1 MSTPNNKNNVG
12 SNNKDS
18 SSSAAPQGTSARA
31 STTSSNLTAVS
42 GHMHSPSSP
51 NFASDDDNVEQLVAG
66 SPMVPTIAPGQV
78 QAAASRERLRQ
89 CPTPSSESNVRN
101 SHPMT
106 TRLQN
111 NTPAT
116 GKASNTN
123 VATNN
128 NNPNVP
134 ARSVTPNITINSNN
148 NPAPTSNL
156 LNKIS
161 INGNANNP
169 TRTPLTSA
177 AATAARTSA
186 TSAVVLAGTP
196 APTPSTSSTT
206 ANNTS
211 SNNNSTVPTH
221 SARGHESENKQLHV
235 DRDLESG
242 CLEAILGFN
251 NATVASTSGLAP
263 SQTIQSIILDP
274 NIPVQTRFFTFVS
287 YKLIRLYSRV
297 GQIEEAVSNINC
309 KRHKPDL
316 TSNSAPASASAP
328 APASASAAASAS
340 APAFSASLGAR
351 GTSISTSSQAE
362 SASNNTSAT
371 ENDVSSESGT
381 AVDVSVSN
389 NNSLIAQ
396 ADSIES
402 SCIIVK
408 VMSKKGKNVGSKPSR
423 HRCVNR
429 CGPHVRTCFKCETH
443 QLYLCP
449 SCLVRHKQAHPT
461 KLSSSEDGRGGDSGD
476 ESQS

>member
-1 MSTPNNKNNVG
+1 MSTPNNKNKVG

-18 SSSAAPQGTSARA
+18 SSSAAPQGTSA
-31 STTSSNLTAVS
+31 
-42 GHMHSPSSP
+42 SPSSP
-51 NFASDDDNVEQLVAG
+51 NFANDDDNVEQLVAG
-66 SPMVPTIAPGQV
+66 SPMVPTIAPGQA
-78 QAAASRERLRQ
+78 QESRARLRQ
-89 CPTPSSESNVRN
+89 FPTSSSASNVRN

-106 TRLQN
+106 TRLHN

-116 GKASNTN
+116 GNASNTN
-123 VATNN
+123 VVTNN

-134 ARSVTPNITINSNN
+134 ARSVTPNITTNSNN

-177 AATAARTSA
+177 AATAARTST

-221 SARGHESENKQLHV
+221 SGHESENKQLHV
-235 DRDLESG
+235 HRDLESG

-263 SQTIQSIILDP
+263 SQQIQRIILDP
-274 NIPVQTRFFTFVS
+274 NIPLQTRLFTFVS

-328 APASASAAASAS
+328 APASASAAAS